1 MKAVNTEHTK
11 RTITAQGKLPT
22 QKETRYCI
30 RDHNKKPCMREA
42 KQSGSAVASSN
53 VKKGNANITLLK
65 QRPHLTVAIRHE
77 ATYSIY

>member
-1 MKAVNTEHTK
+1 
-11 RTITAQGKLPT
+11 
-22 QKETRYCI
+22 
-30 RDHNKKPCMREA
+30 MREA

>member
-1 MKAVNTEHTK
+1 
-11 RTITAQGKLPT
+11 
-22 QKETRYCI
+22 
-30 RDHNKKPCMREA
+30 MREA

-65 QRPHLTVAIRHE
+65 QRPHLTVAIRHK